1 MLSTT
6 EIAFVV
12 TAAASVNF
20 FAHLAKKVG
29 DWVLKKLHAGTQQ
42 EGKVKDAP
50 PGCHRAWAVGLSE
63 VARRQETL
71 KSCRSPGPQP
81 REVCDKHRLNA
92 CKGLLL
98 NLRFSERSREPW
110 GAGFRC

>member
-12 TAAASVNF
+12 IAAASLNF

-29 DWVLKKLHAGTQQ
+29 DWVLKKLQAGTQQ

-50 PGCHRAWAVGLSE
+50 PGCHGAWAVRLSE
-63 VARRQETL
+63 AARRQETL
-71 KSCRSPGPQP
+71 K
-81 REVCDKHRLNA
+81 
-92 CKGLLL
+92 
-98 NLRFSERSREPW
+98 
-110 GAGFRC
+110 